1 MRRILLFALVG
12 GAGFLVDAGVLA
24 LLLHVS
30 PLGPFSARIVAIA
43 AAMLVTFWL
52 NRTFTFG
59 RSVRSLAVEGTRY
72 GGVGISAALL
82 NYGVYAVILL
92 VFPAVWPVLAVAV
105 ASVVAMVWSFLGYS
119 RFVFGASASS
129 K

>member
-1 MRRILLFALVG
+1 MRRILLFAVVG

-24 LLLHVS
+24 LLLHAS

-59 RSVRSLAVEGTRY
+59 RSDRSLAVEGTRY

-82 NYGVYAVILL
+82 NYAVYAVILL

-105 ASVVAMVWSFLGYS
+105 ASVAAMVWSFLGYS

>member
-1 MRRILLFALVG
+1 MRRILLFAVVG

-59 RSVRSLAVEGTRY
+59 RSDRSLAVEGTRY

-82 NYGVYAVILL
+82 NYAVYAVILL

>member
-1 MRRILLFALVG
+1 MKRILLFAVAG

-24 LLLHVS
+24 LLLRATS
-30 PLGPFSARIVAIA
+30 LGPLVARIFAIA
-43 AAMLVTFWL
+43 AAMLFTFWL

-59 RSVRSLAVEGTRY
+59 RSGRGLAAEGARY

-82 NYGVYAVILL
+82 NYAVYSALILA
-92 VFPAVWPVLAVAV
+92 FPALWPVLAVAI
-105 ASVVAMVWSFLGYS
+105 ASLIAMVWSFFGYS
-119 RFVFGASASS
+119 RFVFGASPPS

>member
-1 MRRILLFALVG
+1 MRRILLFAVVG

-59 RSVRSLAVEGTRY
+59 RSDRGLAAEGTRY
-72 GGVGISAALL
+72 GGVGVSAALF
-82 NYGVYAVILL
+82 NYAVYSVILL
-92 VFPAVWPVLAVAV
+92 VFPAVWPVLAVAI
-105 ASVVAMVWSFLGYS
+105 ASLAAMIWSFLGYS

>member
-1 MRRILLFALVG
+1 MRRILLFAVVG
-12 GAGFLVDAGVLA
+12 GAGFLVDAGALA

-59 RSVRSLAVEGTRY
+59 RSDRSLAVEGTRY

-82 NYGVYAVILL
+82 NYAVYAVILL
-92 VFPAVWPVLAVAV
+92 VFPAVWPVLAVAA
-105 ASVVAMVWSFLGYS
+105 ASVAAMVWSFLGYS

>member
-1 MRRILLFALVG
+1 MRRILLFAVVG

-59 RSVRSLAVEGTRY
+59 RSDRSLAVEGTRY

-82 NYGVYAVILL
+82 NYAVYAVILL

-105 ASVVAMVWSFLGYS
+105 ASVAAMVWSFLGYS

>member
-1 MRRILLFALVG
+1 MRRILLFAVVG
-12 GAGFLVDAGVLA
+12 GAGFLVDAGALA

-59 RSVRSLAVEGTRY
+59 RSDRSLAVEGTRY

-82 NYGVYAVILL
+82 NYAVYAVILL

>member
-12 GAGFLVDAGVLA
+12 GAGFLVDAGMLA

-59 RSVRSLAVEGTRY
+59 RSDRSLAVEGTRY

-82 NYGVYAVILL
+82 NYAVYAVILL
-92 VFPAVWPVLAVAV
+92 VFPAVWPVLAVAA

>member
-30 PLGPFSARIVAIA
+30 PLGPFSARIVAVA

-59 RSVRSLAVEGTRY
+59 RSDRGLAAEGTRY
-72 GGVGISAALL
+72 GGVGVSAALL
-82 NYGVYAVILL
+82 NYAVYSAILL
-92 VFPAVWPVLAVAV
+92 VFPAVWPVLAVAI
-105 ASVVAMVWSFLGYS
+105 ASLAAMVWSFLGYS

>member
-1 MRRILLFALVG
+1 MKRLLFFAVAG

-24 LLLHVS
+24 LLLHMTA
-30 PLGPFSARIVAIA
+30 LGPLVARIGAIT
-43 AAMLVTFWL
+43 AAMLFTFWL

-59 RSVRSLAVEGTRY
+59 RSDRSLAAEGARY

-82 NYGVYAVILL
+82 NYAVYSAI
-92 VFPAVWPVLAVAV
+92 VLAFPGFPPVFALAI
-105 ASVVAMVWSFLGYS
+105 ASAAAMAWSFLGYS
-119 RFVFGASASS
+119 RFVFGASPPS

>member
-12 GAGFLVDAGVLA
+12 GAGFLVDAGMLA

-59 RSVRSLAVEGTRY
+59 RSDRGLAAEGTRY
-72 GGVGISAALL
+72 GGVGVSAALL
-82 NYGVYAVILL
+82 NYAVYSVILL
-92 VFPAVWPVLAVAV
+92 VFPAVWPVLAVAI
-105 ASVVAMVWSFLGYS
+105 ASLAAMVWSFLGYS

>member
-1 MRRILLFALVG
+1 MKRVVLFAVAG

-24 LLLHVS
+24 LLLWAT
-30 PLGPFSARIVAIA
+30 PLGLFVARILAIA
-43 AAMLVTFWL
+43 AAMLFTFWL

-59 RSVRSLAVEGTRY
+59 RSERSLASEGARY

-82 NYGVYAVILL
+82 NYAVYSAILL
-92 VFPAVWPVLAVAV
+92 AFPAFPPVLAVAV
-105 ASVVAMVWSFLGYS
+105 ASLVAMAWSFLGYS
-119 RFVFGASASS
+119 RFVFGASPPS

>member
-12 GAGFLVDAGVLA
+12 GAGFLVDAGMLA

-59 RSVRSLAVEGTRY
+59 RSDRGLAAEGTRY
-72 GGVGISAALL
+72 GGVGVSAALL
-82 NYGVYAVILL
+82 NYAVYSVILL
-92 VFPAVWPVLAVAV
+92 VFPAVWPVLAVAI
-105 ASVVAMVWSFLGYS
+105 ASLAAMVWSFLGYS
-119 RFVFGASASS
+119 RFVFGASVSS

>member
-1 MRRILLFALVG
+1 MRRILLFAVVG
-12 GAGFLVDAGVLA
+12 GAGFLVDAGMLA

-59 RSVRSLAVEGTRY
+59 RSDRSLAVEGTRY

-82 NYGVYAVILL
+82 NYAVYAVILL

>member
-1 MRRILLFALVG
+1 MRRILLFAVVG
-12 GAGFLVDAGVLA
+12 DAGFLVDAGMLA

-59 RSVRSLAVEGTRY
+59 RSDRSLAVEGTRY

-82 NYGVYAVILL
+82 NYAVYAVILL

>member
-1 MRRILLFALVG
+1 MKRVVLFAVAG

-24 LLLHVS
+24 LLLRAT
-30 PLGPFSARIVAIA
+30 PLGPFVARIVAIA
-43 AAMLVTFWL
+43 AAMLFTFWL

-59 RSVRSLAVEGTRY
+59 RSGRSFAAEGTRY

-82 NYGVYAVILL
+82 NYAVYAVILL

-119 RFVFGASASS
+119 RFVFGASAPS

>member
-1 MRRILLFALVG
+1 MRRVLLFAVVG

-30 PLGPFSARIVAIA
+30 PLGPFSARILAIA
-43 AAMLVTFWL
+43 AAMFVTFWL

-59 RSVRSLAVEGTRY
+59 RSDRSLAAEGTRY

-82 NYGVYAVILL
+82 NYAVYSAILL
-92 VFPAVWPVLAVAV
+92 AFPALWPVLAVAI
-105 ASVVAMVWSFLGYS
+105 ASLVAMVWSFAGYS
-119 RFVFGASASS
+119 RFVFSASAPS